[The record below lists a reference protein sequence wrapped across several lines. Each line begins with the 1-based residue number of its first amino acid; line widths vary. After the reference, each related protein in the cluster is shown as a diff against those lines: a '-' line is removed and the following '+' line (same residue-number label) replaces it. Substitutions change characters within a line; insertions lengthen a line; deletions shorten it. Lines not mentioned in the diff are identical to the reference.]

1 MQKQNK
7 NTMYRIKEILS
18 QKGMTGKE
26 LAEKMGVTPQ
36 YVSGI
41 IRETGSASVEVLAN
55 IARILN
61 VPVASLFED
70 YVSDE
75 NTITCPKCGAKFEL
89 KED

>member
-1 MQKQNK
+1 
-7 NTMYRIKEILS
+7 MYRIKEILN
-18 QKGMTGKE
+18 QKGMTSKE

-61 VPVASLFED
+61 VPVSSLFED
-70 YVSDE
+70 YVSDDS

>member
-1 MQKQNK
+1 
-7 NTMYRIKEILS
+7 MYRIREILN

-36 YVSGI
+36 YISGI

-55 IARILN
+55 IAKILN

-70 YVSDE
+70 YVSNE

-89 KED
+89 KEE

>member
-1 MQKQNK
+1 
-7 NTMYRIKEILS
+7 MYRIKEILN
-18 QKGMTGKE
+18 QKGITGKE

-70 YVSDE
+70 YVSEDS
-75 NTITCPKCGAKFEL
+75 NTITCPKCGSKFVL
-89 KED
+89 KEE